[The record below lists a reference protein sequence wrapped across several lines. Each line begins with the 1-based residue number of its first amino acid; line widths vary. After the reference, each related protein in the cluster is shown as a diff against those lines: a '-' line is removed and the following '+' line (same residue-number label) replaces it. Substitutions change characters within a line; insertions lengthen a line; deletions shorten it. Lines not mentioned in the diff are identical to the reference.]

1 MSIRT
6 AAAVVCALAA
16 PATAGAATV
25 DVDIQDSGYQPASI
39 TIAVNDTVR
48 WTNRGTLTH
57 TVTSDTAGQF
67 DSGDMASMAQFPQTF
82 LTPGTYPYHCLYHS
96 LTMKGTV
103 TVLAPGTPLPPP
115 ELRIGDR
122 RLREG
127 DGGFRRAVFVLRLSQ
142 ASSTAVEVQFR
153 TANGTA
159 RRRSDYRARS
169 GRVTFAPGETV
180 KRVVV
185 RVVADLRDERR
196 ETFWLLLHDS
206 TGATLIDPRG
216 RGVIVDDD

>member
-1 MSIRT
+1 MSLRV
-6 AAAVVCALAA
+6 AVVLCVLAF
-16 PATAGAATV
+16 PASARAATV
-25 DVDIQDSGYQPASI
+25 DVDIQDSGYQPASV

-57 TVTSDTAGQF
+57 TVTSDNVGQF
-67 DSGDMASMAQFPQTF
+67 ESGDMAPMAQFAQTF
-82 LTPGTYPYHCLYHS
+82 TTPGSYPYHCFYHP

-103 TVLAPGTPLPPP
+103 TVLAPGTPIPPP
-115 ELRIGDR
+115 ELRVGDR

-127 DGGFRRAVFVLRLSQ
+127 DGGFRSAVFVLRLSQ
-142 ASSTAVEVQFR
+142 ASSTAVQVLFR

-169 GRVTFAPGETV
+169 GTVTFAPGETV

-185 RVVADLRDERR
+185 RVLADRRDERR
-196 ETFWLLLHDS
+196 EFFWLLLRTP
-206 TGATLIDPRG
+206 TGATLVDPRG
-216 RGVIVDDD
+216 RGIIVDDD